1 MALTEATIKE
11 LKAYL
16 DITWDDDSLDMKIRH
31 VAERGAAYLDRLT
44 SKANDYEKDSII
56 KGLLFDYVR
65 YAQAEA
71 LEDFERN
78 FMGQLKQ
85 QQLDAM
91 AAAQLAEDQEAEDG
105 G

>member
-1 MALTEATIKE
+1 MALTETTIKE

-16 DITWDDDSLDMKIRH
+16 DITWEDDSLDIKIRH
-31 VAERGAAYLDRLT
+31 VAERGAAYLDRLIGKT
-44 SKANDYEKDSII
+44 NDYEKDSII

-71 LEDFERN
+71 LEDFEKN
-78 FMGQLKQ
+78 FTGMLKQ

-91 AAAQLAEDQEAEDG
+91 AAVQLAEDQQTESG

>member
-1 MALTEATIKE
+1 MALSDTTLKE

-16 DITWDDDSLDMKIRH
+16 DITWEDESLTLKIQH
-31 VAERGAAYLDRLT
+31 AAERGAAYLDRIT
-44 SKANDYEKDSII
+44 GKANDYEKDSVA

-71 LEDFERN
+71 LEDFEKN
-78 FMGQLKQ
+78 FLGLLKQ
-85 QQLDAM
+85 QQLDTM
-91 AAAQLAEDQEAEDG
+91 AEVQIAKDQKAG

>member
-31 VAERGAAYLDRLT
+31 VAERGVAYLDRLT
-44 SKANDYEKDSII
+44 GKANDYEKDSII

-71 LEDFERN
+71 LEDFEKN
-78 FMGQLKQ
+78 FLGLLKQ
-85 QQLDAM
+85 QQLDVI
-91 AAAQLAEDQEAEDG
+91 AEVQIAKDQKAG

>member
-1 MALTEATIKE
+1 MVLTETIIQE

-16 DITWDDDSLDMKIRH
+16 DITWEDDSLDMKVRH

-44 SKANDYEKDSII
+44 GKANNYATDSII

-71 LEDFERN
+71 LEDFEKN
-78 FMGQLKQ
+78 FLGMLKQ

-91 AAAQLAEDQEAEDG
+91 ATDQLAEDG

>member
-1 MALTEATIKE
+1 MALTETTIKE

-16 DITWDDDSLDMKIRH
+16 DITWEDDSLDLKVQH

-44 SKANDYEKDSII
+44 GKTNDYEADSII

-78 FMGQLKQ
+78 FMGLLKQ

-91 AAAQLAEDQEAEDG
+91 AEAQLAEDQNAEDG